1 MARYESF
8 SLELV
13 GLEAEGGDV
22 DSLFELGM
30 MYSIGSQVEYD
41 LVQAHK
47 WFNLAASKG
56 SAVAIEY
63 RKEIS
68 MEMSKADLREA
79 QKLARLWMN
88 KQAH

>member
-13 GLEAEGGDV
+13 GLEAEGSDA
-22 DSLFELGM
+22 DALFELGM

-47 WFNLAASKG
+47 WFNLAAFKG
-56 SAVAIEY
+56 SDVAAQY
-63 RKEIS
+63 RKEIAA
-68 MEMSKADLREA
+68 EMSRGELREA
-79 QKLARLWMN
+79 QKAARLWRQKKM
-88 KQAH
+88 H

>member
-13 GLEAEGGDV
+13 GVEAEGGDAEA
-22 DSLFELGM
+22 LFELGM
-30 MYSIGSQVEYD
+30 MYSIGSQVKYD

-47 WFNLAASKG
+47 WFNLAALKG
-56 SAVAIEY
+56 NELAVEY

-68 MEMSKADLREA
+68 AEMTKAELREA
-79 QKLARLWMN
+79 QKAARLWRQKKM
-88 KQAH
+88 H

>member
-1 MARYESF
+1 MARFESF

-13 GLEAEGGDV
+13 GLQAEGGDA
-22 DSLFELGM
+22 DALFDLGM

-41 LVQAHK
+41 LVKAHK

-56 SAVAIEY
+56 NDIAAKY

-68 MEMSKADLREA
+68 MEMSKLELREA
-79 QKLARLWMN
+79 QKLARLWRQ
-88 KQAH
+88 KQAA